1 MTRTHLLPV
10 LLAALTI
17 SACGES
23 PVAPTA
29 VAGDALSLERTGT
42 TRDGA
47 RQSPL
52 LRRLLD
58 QALARVRR
66 ARGEEGVRRA
76 TVAVRAQVDSAA
88 AARRAGD
95 LERAEIHAARAQL
108 ETARVVV
115 RVLGPRTVVRV
126 TEELRAAL
134 RRVTERL
141 SAAESNGSDV
151 SAARATVERASARLR
166 ESKAAMEAREPARAL
181 VLAARAADLLA
192 SVR

>member
-1 MTRTHLLPV
+1 MTRTRFLSLL
-10 LLAALTI
+10 LTALAL

-29 VAGDALSLERTGT
+29 VAGNALSLDRTGT
-42 TRDGA
+42 TQDGA

-76 TVAVRAQVDSAA
+76 TVALRAQGDSAA
-88 AARRAGD
+88 AARRSGD
-95 LERAEIHAARAQL
+95 VDGAETHATRARL

-115 RVLGPRTVVRV
+115 RVLGPRIVVRV
-126 TEELRAAL
+126 TEDLRAAL
-134 RRVTERL
+134 RRVNERL
-141 SAAESNGSDV
+141 AGAAASGADV
-151 SAARATVERASARLR
+151 SAARATVERVEAGLR

-192 SVR
+192 SLR